1 MDQGRRTT
9 DRKSVGLLVKL
20 KHESVGSFTEE
31 FATNL
36 SPGGMFIRS
45 RTPQPVGT
53 PVRFEVQIANGV
65 RVLQG
70 SATVRWVREVN
81 DPAGPPGM
89 GLQFL
94 ELDTPSRALVEL
106 MLQRKPVGAAPVAPA
121 VAALPSIAPLVAPV
135 AAPPRPVAAPPQRPA
150 AIVPPAAAPSR
161 PAPQAPGGVAL
172 DSLFDDIEAPA
183 SAPPAEDEPFNFGS
197 LDEPLSLGG
206 SDEDSLPL
214 ADTSNDV
221 DIPLDE
227 LIAGTPPP
235 TVQGVLAYGD
245 EPLPG
250 LDFEFEVPM
259 GDAPIAMGEPL
270 DEAPIDMGFSLEDDG
285 SSPASGDAGGF
296 ELDMSDAFEPA
307 APPPRVAPAQPVAP
321 PPSVRP
327 APPPVAPLQ
336 TSGGSTEFE
345 LDMSMDDGPLELA
358 REPASSPGRHRPNPL
373 SREPASSPGRAAP
386 GLGREPG
393 SVAGR
398 PGAPGLGREPVSS
411 TGRPG
416 APGLSREPVSSTGRA
431 GAPGLGREP
440 VSSTGRPGAPGLGR
454 EPVSAT
460 GRPAAPGLGREPGS
474 AAGRPVA
481 PEMSLEPGSF
491 GGRPA
496 APGLGREPASS
507 AGRTAAP
514 GLGREPG
521 SVAGRPGAPE
531 MGREPT
537 SVAGRAAPG
546 LSREPTSVAGRTAAP
561 GLGREPGSV
570 AGRAPEMGREPTSV
584 AGRAAPGLSRE
595 PASVAG
601 RPAAP
606 GLGREPGSAAG
617 RPVAP
622 DLSREPASAT
632 GRSIAP
638 SIQPLIPPA
647 PAKSSGGSA
656 EFDFDFSMDEAP
668 LELAREPTS
677 SVGRPPAR
685 PVAPP
690 PPPQARPEVLPP
702 SVRQAPPAPVAPSAP
717 AMLAPA
723 AVPTAPAPP
732 PALDANGQVRPI
744 YLTPPA
750 TLAGT
755 GPVIGIDLGTTNS
768 CVALLSNGRPI
779 VLRSREGYN
788 TIPSVISLNAQNK
801 LLVSHRAKNQLVLR
815 PTHTIYGAKRLVGRP
830 YDSAVVKQ
838 VRERFHYEITP
849 DAAGRAAV
857 RLGNDVLSLEE
868 VQGIILRE
876 CKEMAETHLNQKVE
890 RAVVTV
896 PAYYSEPQ
904 REAVRKAGNMAGL
917 KVERIL
923 NEPTSAALAY
933 GLNRELNKKVLVY
946 DLGGG
951 TFDATILRIEK
962 NVFEVLGTGGDIFLG
977 GIDFDNL
984 IVDFLLERFQEKE
997 GIAFSG
1003 DGIALSR
1010 VGDAAERAKM
1020 GLSERSTF
1028 EVHIPMLMM
1037 DDSGKPRDL
1046 RVMMSRQD
1054 LEKICDPLLNRT
1066 IDVVRD
1072 VLLDSKL
1079 RASDV
1084 DDIILVGGMSRM
1096 PLVREKLKG
1105 LFGKNAQAS
1114 VNADEAVALGAALYS
1129 GSVDKV
1135 SSVVLIDVL
1144 PMTIGVAMPG
1154 GGFKRVIERNSPLPS
1169 QRSFA
1174 ISTSQDNEE
1183 RMELSIFQGED
1194 NHISANEYLGTVRV
1208 EGLPKGPKGS
1218 VRVAVTLKLDSECVL
1233 HVEARE
1239 YSSRKEVKATLATR
1253 YSPEELQKQLQV
1265 SKEAVNA
1272 AEERRGADL
1281 KDRAGRFWGFVKKAL
1296 GRK

>member
-1 MDQGRRTT
+1 MDQGRRTS

-20 KHESVGSFTEE
+20 KHETVGSFTEE
-31 FATNL
+31 FATNI

-70 SATVRWVREVN
+70 TATVRWVRDVN

-89 GLQFL
+89 GLQFQ
-94 ELDTPSRALVEL
+94 ELDTASRALVDL
-106 MLQRKPVGAAPVAPA
+106 MLQRKPGSSAAPAAP
-121 VAALPSIAPLVAPV
+121 LPSIAPMVAPGIAPLAAPGIAPLTTPGIAPVRPPV
-135 AAPPRPVAAPPQRPA
+135 AAPPAAAAPR
-150 AIVPPAAAPSR
+150 PAAAPAR
-161 PAPQAPGGVAL
+161 PAAVAPPAQPAAGGAAL
-172 DSLFDDIEAPA
+172 DSLFDDLDAP
-183 SAPPAEDEPFNFGS
+183 SSPAPGA
-197 LDEPLSLGG
+197 DEPLSLGG
-206 SDEDSLPL
+206 ADEPFSLGSPDEDLGL
-214 ADTSNDV
+214 AQADSANDV

-235 TVQGVLAYGD
+235 TVQGVLSGGD

-250 LDFEFEVPM
+250 LDFEFEAPVV
-259 GDAPIAMGEPL
+259 GEPIAMGEPL
-270 DEAPIDMGFSLEDDG
+270 EEVPIEVGLSVEDGAAP
-285 SSPASGDAGGF
+285 GDAGGF
-296 ELDMSDAFEPA
+296 ELDFSDVSPEPPPRAAPVPPAPVQRAAPPPPPA
-307 APPPRVAPAQPVAP
+307 APPVAPAKP
-321 PPSVRP
+321 
-327 APPPVAPLQ
+327 
-336 TSGGSTEFE
+336 SGGSAEFDFDLSS
-345 LDMSMDDGPLELA
+345 LDDDAPLELA
-358 REPASSPGRHRPNPL
+358 REPTSSPGRQRPL
-373 SREPASSPGRAAP
+373 GREPASSPGRAAAPGLGREPGSAAGRAPGLGREPGSAAGRAPGLGREPGSAAGRAAPGLGLEPGSAAGRAPGLGREPGSAAGRAAPGLGLEPRSSGGRPAAPGLGLEPRSSGGRPAAPGLGLEPLSSGGRTAAPGLGREPGSAAGRPSVPGLGLEPGSAAGRAP

-398 PGAPGLGREPVSS
+398 PGAH
-411 TGRPG
+411 
-416 APGLSREPVSSTGRA
+416 APGELPLEPGSFA
-431 GAPGLGREP
+431 N
-440 VSSTGRPGAPGLGR
+440 
-454 EPVSAT
+454 
-460 GRPAAPGLGREPGS
+460 RPAAPGLSQEPASSWGRAVPQQPPAPQSPSGGS
-474 AAGRPVA
+474 AEFDLDLSIDDDGP
-481 PEMSLEPGSF
+481 LEL
-491 GGRPA
+491 A
-496 APGLGREPASS
+496 REPASS
-507 AGRTAAP
+507 AGR
-514 GLGREPG
+514 
-521 SVAGRPGAPE
+521 
-531 MGREPT
+531 
-537 SVAGRAAPG
+537 
-546 LSREPTSVAGRTAAP
+546 
-561 GLGREPGSV
+561 
-570 AGRAPEMGREPTSV
+570 
-584 AGRAAPGLSRE
+584 
-595 PASVAG
+595 PA
-601 RPAAP
+601 
-606 GLGREPGSAAG
+606 
-617 RPVAP
+617 
-622 DLSREPASAT
+622 
-632 GRSIAP
+632 
-638 SIQPLIPPA
+638 
-647 PAKSSGGSA
+647 
-656 EFDFDFSMDEAP
+656 
-668 LELAREPTS
+668 
-677 SVGRPPAR
+677 AR

-690 PPPQARPEVLPP
+690 PQQPPPSVLPP
-702 SVRQAPPAPVAPSAP
+702 SVRHAPPAPAAPVAPAT
-717 AMLAPA
+717 LAPA
-723 AVPTAPAPP
+723 AAPVAPAP

-744 YLTPPA
+744 YLTPPQ

-768 CVALLSNGRPI
+768 CVALLSNGRPV

-788 TIPSVISLNAQNK
+788 TIPSVISLSAQNK

-904 REAVRKAGNMAGL
+904 REAVRKAGAMAGL

-933 GLNRELNKKVLVY
+933 GLNRELNKRVLVY

-997 GIAFSG
+997 GIAFNG

-1020 GLSERSTF
+1020 ALSERSTF

-1037 DDSGKPRDL
+1037 DDAGRPRDL
-1046 RVMMSRQD
+1046 RVTMSRQD

-1079 RASDV
+1079 KASEV

-1096 PLVREKLKG
+1096 PLVRDKLKG
-1105 LFGKNAQAS
+1105 LFSKNAQAS

-1154 GGFKRVIERNSPLPS
+1154 GGFKRVVERNSPLPT

-1194 NHISANEYLGTVRV
+1194 NHISANEYLGTVRM

-1239 YSSRKEVKATLATR
+1239 YSTRKEVKATLATR

-1265 SKEAVNA
+1265 SKEAVKA
-1272 AEERRGADL
+1272 AEDRRGADL

>member
-1 MDQGRRTT
+1 MDQGRRTS

-70 SATVRWVREVN
+70 TATVRWVREVN

-89 GLQFL
+89 GLQFQ

-106 MLQRKPVGAAPVAPA
+106 MLQRKPGGGAAPVAAP
-121 VAALPSIAPLVAPV
+121 LPSIAPVVAPIAAPVRPVAVPPV
-135 AAPPRPVAAPPQRPA
+135 AAPVRPVAVPPVAAPARPVA
-150 AIVPPAAAPSR
+150 VAPPAAAPVR

-172 DSLFDDIEAPA
+172 DSLFDDLDAPA
-183 SAPPAEDEPFNFGS
+183 SPEPAADEPFSLGG
-197 LDEPLSLGG
+197 LDEPFSLGG
-206 SDEDSLPL
+206 ADDDGGIPL
-214 ADTSNDV
+214 TDPSSEV

-235 TVQGVLAYGD
+235 TVQGVLTGDD

-250 LDFEFEVPM
+250 LDFEFEVPVS
-259 GDAPIAMGEPL
+259 DSPIAMGESL
-270 DEAPIDMGFSLEDDG
+270 DEVPIEMGFSVEDG
-285 SSPASGDAGGF
+285 SASESGDGGGF

-307 APPPRVAPAQPVAP
+307 PPRVAPVPPVSVPRAAP
-321 PPSVRP
+321 PPP
-327 APPPVAPLQ
+327 AVMAVVPPVAPAQ

-345 LDMSMDDGPLELA
+345 LDLSVDDDGPLELA
-358 REPASSPGRHRPNPL
+358 REPASSPGRHRPL
-373 SREPASSPGRAAP
+373 GREPASSPGRPAPGLGREPGSASGRAAP

-393 SVAGR
+393 SASGR
-398 PGAPGLGREPVSS
+398 AAAPGLGREPGSAS
-411 TGRPG
+411 
-416 APGLSREPVSSTGRA
+416 GRA
-431 GAPGLGREP
+431 APGLGREP
-440 VSSTGRPGAPGLGR
+440 GSASGRAAAPGLGR
-454 EPVSAT
+454 EPGSAS
-460 GRPAAPGLGREPGS
+460 GRAAPGLGREPGS
-474 AAGRPVA
+474 AAGRPGARA
-481 PEMSLEPGSF
+481 PAPGELPLEPGSF
-491 GGRPA
+491 A
-496 APGLGREPASS
+496 N
-507 AGRTAAP
+507 
-514 GLGREPG
+514 
-521 SVAGRPGAPE
+521 
-531 MGREPT
+531 
-537 SVAGRAAPG
+537 
-546 LSREPTSVAGRTAAP
+546 
-561 GLGREPGSV
+561 
-570 AGRAPEMGREPTSV
+570 
-584 AGRAAPGLSRE
+584 
-595 PASVAG
+595 

-606 GLGREPGSAAG
+606 GLGREPGSASG
-617 RPVAP
+617 RPGAP
-622 DLSREPASAT
+622 DLSQEPASSW
-632 GRSIAP
+632 GRAVP
-638 SIQPLIPPA
+638 QQPPPPA
-647 PAKSSGGSA
+647 PRASGGSA
-656 EFDFDFSMDEAP
+656 EFDLDLSFDDDGP
-668 LELAREPTS
+668 LELMREPTS
-677 SVGRPPAR
+677 SPGRPSAR
-685 PVAPP
+685 PAA

-702 SVRQAPPAPVAPSAP
+702 SVRQAPAAPAAPSAP

-723 AVPTAPAPP
+723 AAPQVAT
-732 PALDANGQVRPI
+732 PALDANGQPRPI
-744 YLTPPA
+744 YLTPPQA
-750 TLAGT
+750 LSGT

-768 CVALLSNGRPI
+768 CVALLTNGRPV

-857 RLGNDVLSLEE
+857 RLGPDVLSLEE

-904 REAVRKAGNMAGL
+904 REAVRKAGHMAGL

-997 GIAFSG
+997 GIAFNG

-1037 DDSGKPRDL
+1037 DDAGRPRDL
-1046 RVMMSRQD
+1046 RVTLSRQD

-1096 PLVREKLKG
+1096 PLVRDKLKG

-1154 GGFKRVIERNSPLPS
+1154 GGFKRVIERNSPLPT

-1194 NHISANEYLGTVRV
+1194 NHISANEYLGTVRM
-1208 EGLPKGPKGS
+1208 EGLPRGPKGS

-1265 SKEAVNA
+1265 SKEAVSA

-1281 KDRAGRFWGFVKKAL
+1281 KERAGRFWGFVKKAL